1 MINLVSSHEPKFD
14 ELLKK
19 SSLNG
24 RESVYQKDKMGM
36 KDEYEITEEDR

>member
-1 MINLVSSHEPKFD
+1 MINLVSSHEPQFD
-14 ELLKK
+14 EKLKK

-24 RESVYQKDKMGM
+24 RESAYQKDKMGM